1 MDNFISNIFPEVS
14 TPGITLTDFL
24 QSVGVAVLM
33 GIIISF
39 IHHKT
44 DNKNG
49 KVSPTL
55 LILPAVCTIIIML
68 IGGSVARAFSLAGA
82 FTLVRFRSIP
92 TTPKELIYVLIS
104 IAIGLGCGMGLLIY
118 AILTGIILC
127 LMMILFECL
136 KSTKYI
142 AKILEITIAEDF
154 DYSIGFT
161 DIFDTYLKS
170 YELTE
175 IKTEKLGTGYR
186 LTYKVLLKIG
196 ANEQKLV
203 SEIQEKQGVNETG
216 RLPISLSTEGVRE
229 DF

>member
-1 MDNFISNIFPEVS
+1 
-14 TPGITLTDFL
+14 
-24 QSVGVAVLM
+24 M
-33 GIIISF
+33 GM
-39 IHHKT
+39 
-44 DNKNG
+44 
-49 KVSPTL
+49 
-55 LILPAVCTIIIML
+55 IL
-68 IGGSVARAFSLAGA
+68 
-82 FTLVRFRSIP
+82 
-92 TTPKELIYVLIS
+92 
-104 IAIGLGCGMGLLIY
+104 Y

-127 LMMILFECL
+127 FIMILFHCL
-136 KSTKYI
+136 KSTKYPS
-142 AKILEITIAEDF
+142 KLLEITVAEDF

-186 LTYKVLLKIG
+186 LTYKVLLNLG
-196 ANEQKLV
+196 VNEQKLV